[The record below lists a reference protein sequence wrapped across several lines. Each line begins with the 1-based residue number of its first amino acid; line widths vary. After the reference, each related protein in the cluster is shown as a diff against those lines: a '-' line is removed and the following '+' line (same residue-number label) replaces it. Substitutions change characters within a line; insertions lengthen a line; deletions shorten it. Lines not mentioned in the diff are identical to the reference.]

1 MEAHAGGYRFAK
13 DSSVTSFTPLA
24 VRWLA
29 RLNDDRAWTET
40 LRHGQTTLSVVAS
53 GPASAAASMHGQ
65 LGCGV
70 RKGQKVMNGFPVSDL
85 FRVLDL
91 TGVFANAVL
100 GGLIA
105 RREKLDPVG
114 FAVLSVLSGLGGGMI
129 RDTLLQHG
137 PPVAL
142 TDYSYLVTAFAGAA
156 LAFVLQVEGRLWD
169 RVWPVV
175 DALALGCWAAA
186 GAEKTLGVGL
196 GWLPAVLLGT
206 VTAVGGGAT
215 RDVVLRRVPAVLGGN
230 TLYATC
236 AAVASGALV
245 ILFSTGHRTLGSF
258 AALVLGTGLC
268 LLARWRGW
276 ILPGSDPWSPA
287 NALPARFRRRTTRGS
302 GPGTEGKDE

>member
-1 MEAHAGGYRFAK
+1 
-13 DSSVTSFTPLA
+13 V
-24 VRWLA
+24 
-29 RLNDDRAWTET
+29 
-40 LRHGQTTLSVVAS
+40 
-53 GPASAAASMHGQ
+53 
-65 LGCGV
+65 
-70 RKGQKVMNGFPVSDL
+70 NGFPVSDL

-100 GGLIA
+100 GGVIA

-142 TDYSYLVTAFAGAA
+142 TDYTYMFTALSGAA
-156 LAFVLQVEGRLWD
+156 LTFVIRVDGRAWD
-169 RVWPVV
+169 RIWPVV
-175 DALALGCWAAA
+175 DALALGCWAAS

-206 VTAVGGGAT
+206 ITAVGGGAI

-236 AAVASGALV
+236 AAVASGVLAVFFYSGLP
-245 ILFSTGHRTLGSF
+245 TLGSLS
-258 AALVLGTGLC
+258 ALVVGTMLC

-276 ILPGSDPWSPA
+276 ILPGSDPWSPSRG
-287 NALPARFRRRTTRGS
+287 LPARFVGIDRRTGGGDRDG
-302 GPGTEGKDE
+302 GNRQADNE